1 MAEERDHA
9 GCVSAWLRTAAHEAP
24 SERLTEL
31 FEQALRALWQRAH
44 VTLGGITLTAI
55 VDRVLYSAA
64 EQYPVLSSLS
74 VEPTG
79 LQFQEFRERATRE
92 SRDQLIE
99 AIRFGLIEFLTV
111 LGDLTGDI
119 LTPAL
124 HAQLLTVAPKKA
136 PS

>member
-1 MAEERDHA
+1 MVEERDHA
-9 GCVSAWLRTAAHEAP
+9 ACVRAWLQTAAREAT

-31 FEQALRALWQRAH
+31 FEQAFRALWQRAH

-64 EQYPVLSSLS
+64 EQHPVLSSLR

-79 LQFQEFRERATRE
+79 LQFQEFRERASRE
-92 SRDQLIE
+92 NPDQLIE

-111 LGDLTGDI
+111 MGDLTGDI

-136 PS
+136 AS